1 MLHIPGAM
9 PGFLF
14 GLMNSKQLSFALAAL
29 VIGLGLL
36 SYFLSDPLTPTINTT
51 ATMNAAFTP
60 PTRIPEQDSGDHAG
74 SIANY
79 ADATQ
84 RLGNPLERSEDLQ
97 ATYRQFKDS
106 KNPLERHIAY
116 RAWSACFPTF
126 IAPQGQSISI
136 ESITST
142 LPANDPGSAL
152 RIEAYRS
159 LLGRCKNFSHMSRED
174 TLSITQRQQEA
185 SNKGAILSPGEM
197 ATKHLAEGKQAE
209 ALQMARA
216 IVTSQDPFSISSL
229 REFINQIGVA
239 QVDAQSTHSEQRP
252 DLHSLAFS
260 FAACQMGM
268 DCSAGSLTAIQM
280 CASMGECTGSLT
292 DRYRHSMPNQ
302 ADREALERESQK
314 VLDAIRSKNF
324 EALGL

>member
-1 MLHIPGAM
+1 M
-9 PGFLF
+9 PGILF
-14 GLMNSKQLSFALAAL
+14 GLMNSKQLSISLAAL
-29 VIGLGLL
+29 VIGLALIG
-36 SYFLSDPLTPTINTT
+36 YFLSDPLAPTINTT
-51 ATMNAAFTP
+51 ATMDAAFTP
-60 PTRIPEQDSGDHAG
+60 PTQTLAPNSGDHAG

-106 KNPLERHIAY
+106 KDPLERHIAF

-142 LPANDPGSAL
+142 LPENDPSSAM
-152 RIEAYRS
+152 RIEAYRN
-159 LLGRCKNFSHMSRED
+159 LLGRCKNFSHMSRAD

-185 SNKGAILSPGEM
+185 SNKGVIFSPGEM
-197 ATKHLAEGKQAE
+197 AAKHQAEGKQAE
-209 ALQMARA
+209 AMQLARE
-216 IVTSQDPFSISSL
+216 IITSQDPFSISSL

-252 DLHSLAFS
+252 DLHSLAFA

-280 CASMGECTGSLT
+280 CASMGECSGSLT

-302 ADREALERESQK
+302 ADREALEREAQK

-324 EALGL
+324 KALGL